1 MLKIIKPSD
10 FDRRAV
16 SGELFLRVDLNTI
29 SLSKQLCSDM
39 NLEKGQ
45 FLGFTQD
52 GDTIYIYQAKTEVKG
67 FKLRGVADKGLQF
80 SFAGFVHF
88 LLKHYGL
95 LDVLKGSLD
104 FKGHRFPLERCELEG
119 TVYYKLVPPK
129 RLATQ
134 NPKLATQNSQLTTQN
149 FSNDSQH
156 SDGAPRP

>member
-10 FDRRAV
+10 FERKAIL
-16 SGELFLRVDLNTI
+16 GELFIRVDLNTI
-29 SLSKQLCSDM
+29 SLSRQLCQDM
-39 NLEKGQ
+39 KLNKGD

-52 GDTIYIYQAKTEVKG
+52 GDTIYITQVKSEAEG

-80 SFAGFVHF
+80 SFAAFVHF

-134 NPKLATQNSQLTTQN
+134 SRALGTTPNPKHSGQSSTPKPQLET
-149 FSNDSQH
+149 
-156 SDGAPRP
+156 A